1 MSVSVV
7 RQDADY
13 ALRAMANLAG
23 RYGSGAVS
31 TRILGTEEGIS
42 YQFACKILQRLHE
55 KGLVISS
62 MGPKGGYSLSRE
74 PAKINMAE
82 IIEAIQGPVVLNK
95 CMPGG
100 SGCDRKACCKVTARL
115 EWLQGYIGRYMQDIT
130 LADLL
135 EEGDSDAQEK
145 REIG

>member
-23 RYGSGAVS
+23 RYGHGAVS
-31 TRILGTEEGIS
+31 TRVLGTEEGIS

-55 KGLVISS
+55 KDLVTSR
-62 MGPKGGYSLSRE
+62 MGPKGGYALSRE
-74 PAKINMAE
+74 PAEINIGE
-82 IIEAIQGPVVLNK
+82 IVEAVQGPVVLNK
-95 CMPGG
+95 CTPGG
-100 SGCDRKACCKVTARL
+100 SGCDRKGCCKVTARL
-115 EWLQGYIGRYMQDIT
+115 EWLQGYIGRYLNDIT

-135 EEGDSDAQEK
+135 ETSDGDGKEQK
-145 REIG
+145 TK